1 MALAIKT
8 PTNKTVHWI
17 CVPIIY
23 FSIMGLL
30 VSIPSDYL
38 VAPFEGERNLYL
50 NWGTFVGLL
59 VMVFYIRLSF
69 KMFLGMF
76 LWTLFCLWGNIQ
88 IDPMVSASL
97 WLLNLILFVLAWI
110 GQFWGH
116 KVEGQKPSF
125 EGQKP
130 SFLED
135 IQFLLIGPAWL
146 MSFIYKKLG
155 INY

>member
-1 MALAIKT
+1 
-8 PTNKTVHWI
+8 
-17 CVPIIY
+17 
-23 FSIMGLL
+23 MGLL

-76 LWTLFCLWGNIQ
+76 LWTLFYLWGNIQ
-88 IDPMVSASL
+88 IDSMVSAPL
-97 WLLNLILFVLAWI
+97 WLLSLILFVLAWI

-116 KVEGQKPSF
+116 KV